1 MTEEAT
7 FGLSLTSL
15 ILAAIA
21 YWRAG
26 GRRDVERVRVDL
38 NRDIET
44 LRVKYEE
51 SVQSLEEA
59 IEAAYENSRRRLR
72 VAREKLRELKNST
85 AEGME
90 KQVESAR
97 QQLEA
102 LAEHLERAAKFVRK
116 TTLSAARNIEE
127 GIALRARRIEARA
140 LLLEAKAMAKLAVH
154 VAGKKDFDRSEQ
166 FLEDATL
173 SLQRARET
181 LGEDHAYDQF
191 LDRMRASLRDATAAV
206 RSHAANVQ
214 QKIEQVLT
222 DADRIVSTLE
232 GAETRSTQL
241 E

>member
-15 ILAAIA
+15 ILAVIA

-26 GRRDVERVRVDL
+26 GRRDVERVRVEL

-51 SVQSLEEA
+51 SVQNLEEA

-102 LAEHLERAAKFVRK
+102 LAERLERAAKLARK

-127 GIALRARRIEARA
+127 SIALRARRIEARA

-154 VAGKKDFDRSEQ
+154 LAGKKDFDRSEQ
-166 FLEDATL
+166 LLEDATL
-173 SLQRARET
+173 SLQRAREI
-181 LGEDHAYDQF
+181 LGEDHAYDQL

-214 QKIEQVLT
+214 QKVAQVLT

-232 GAETRSTQL
+232 GDETRSAQL